1 MLNNK
6 TITELKDLC
15 QAFDIEYTKNA
26 RKQDII
32 DVIKESGISWEDYEN
47 SSHPLTTLTTEE
59 KEEINLLKEEK
70 ETNKIWLTMVNKRG
84 ALQVGD
90 LHFDMEEP
98 FLFIE
103 EKIAREILKTES
115 SEVREATPTEVY
127 AFENGE

>member
-1 MLNNK
+1 MLNTK

-32 DVIKESGISWEDYEN
+32 DVIKEAGISWEDYEN
-47 SSHPLTTLTTEE
+47 SSKPLTSLTIEE
-59 KEEINLLKEEK
+59 KEQINLSKEEK

-90 LHFDMEEP
+90 LHFDIDEP
-98 FLFIE
+98 FLFVD
-103 EKIAREILKTES
+103 EKLAKEILKTES
-115 SEVREATPTEVY
+115 NEVREATPAEVY